1 MLENEREAMRKAYGL
16 KIYFLF
22 LIKIKFIYLEMKLT
36 EIRNDQTSG
45 NNDLI
50 LERDSLR
57 QENQSCKTAIDEWSK
72 QFEEIRL
79 ANEQLT
85 QYSFLLA
92 FDQTKFISSRHLIEK
107 DRYISELNEHNV
119 NVRKLLFVLSY

>member
-107 DRYISELNEHNV
+107 DAYISALNEHNV